1 MLDILEALFTQYGY
15 AAVFVVL
22 VACGFGIPIPEDIT
36 LIAGGVI
43 SGLGHSNAHIMVVV
57 GMIGVLTGDGMMFLL
72 GHFYGD
78 RILKARFVK
87 RLMPPQRYLQ
97 VQEKFDKH
105 GSWVLFVARFLPGLR
120 TPIFI
125 TAGMSGRIS
134 FWRWLI
140 MDGLA
145 SLISVPA
152 WVYLG
157 HYGAANKD
165 WLLMKAH
172 QFQHILYVIIGIG
185 ALVLFYFWQRKRR
198 RRQFFHAKLQEM
210 RQERQAERSQRQNQS
225 AE

>member
-1 MLDILEALFTQYGY
+1 
-15 AAVFVVL
+15 
-22 VACGFGIPIPEDIT
+22 
-36 LIAGGVI
+36 
-43 SGLGHSNAHIMVVV
+43 
-57 GMIGVLTGDGMMFLL
+57 
-72 GHFYGD
+72 
-78 RILKARFVK
+78 
-87 RLMPPQRYLQ
+87 MPPQRYLQ

-172 QFQHILYVIIGIG
+172 QFQHILYVLIGIG
-185 ALVLFYFWQRKRR
+185 ALVLFSFWQRKRR
-198 RRQFFHAKLQEM
+198 RSQFFHAKLQEM
-210 RQERQAERSQRQNQS
+210 RQKRQAERSKQQNQS

>member
-36 LIAGGVI
+36 LI

-185 ALVLFYFWQRKRR
+185 ALLLFYFWQRKRR
-198 RRQFFHAKLQEM
+198 RSQFFHAKLQEM
-210 RQERQAERSQRQNQS
+210 RQKRQAECSKQQNQS

>member
-120 TPIFI
+120 TPIYM
-125 TAGMSGRIS
+125 TAGIS
-134 FWRWLI
+134 RKVSVLRFIL

-145 SLISVPA
+145 ALISVPL

-157 HYGAANKD
+157 NYGATN
-165 WLLMKAH
+165 
-172 QFQHILYVIIGIG
+172 
-185 ALVLFYFWQRKRR
+185 R
-198 RRQFFHAKLQEM
+198 E
-210 RQERQAERSQRQNQS
+210 
-225 AE
+225 

>member
-43 SGLGHSNAHIMVVV
+43 SGLGHSNEHIMVVV

-78 RILKARFVK
+78 RILKARFVN
-87 RLMPPQRYLQ
+87 RLMPPHRYLQ

-172 QFQHILYVIIGIG
+172 QFQHILYAIIGIG